1 MSRPLLWEG
10 LVTHTGDMCVDRD
23 PRDFNTFTFQRHDR
37 TKMPTAARRVDEAVG
52 GEVTRVYDHPECGDA
67 GWTQS

>member
-1 MSRPLLWEG
+1 MSRPLLCEG
-10 LVTHTGDMCVDRD
+10 LCHSYRRHVCGSRSTG
-23 PRDFNTFTFQRHDR
+23 FNTFTFQRHDR

-52 GEVTRVYDHPECGDA
+52 SEVTRVYDHPDCGDA